1 MASLPARAS
10 VQPGSDAGDVT
21 KAGTETGEC
30 ADIVATGIAK
40 PTMESEDLRD
50 PAYLKIRDAIYQIS
64 GIYQPEEKPYL
75 LASRCARRMSA
86 LNAKTPS
93 EYLEYLTVRGNRE
106 AELRLL
112 LNEITIGETY
122 MFRSPAQLEAL
133 RNVILP
139 QILKA
144 KSATGF
150 KRLHIWSAGCSTGE
164 EPHTLAMFLLEE
176 SEKML
181 AGWTFDILAT
191 DLNDRSLAAA
201 KAGIY
206 GEYALRSTSDVL
218 RKKHFRPYHDK
229 QLQATDQVKSLIRFD
244 RVNLN
249 DDSKMTFLKGMDLIF
264 CCNVLIYFDLGSKRK
279 VTQHF
284 FANLLPGG
292 YLFLG
297 HAETLYQVDDR
308 FHLVHFPG
316 TTGYLKPPIGYTGGG
331 KP

>member
-1 MASLPARAS
+1 MI
-10 VQPGSDAGDVT
+10 
-21 KAGTETGEC
+21 ETGT
-30 ADIVATGIAK
+30 ASAVTGPGA
-40 PTMESEDLRD
+40 ENLRD

-64 GIYQPEEKPYL
+64 GIYQAEEKLYL

-86 LNAKTPS
+86 VNAKTPT
-93 EYLEYLTVRGNRE
+93 EYLEHLTVRTNRE

-122 MFRSPAQLEAL
+122 MFRSPPQLAAL
-133 RNVILP
+133 RDVILP
-139 QILKA
+139 QIVQTKNA
-144 KSATGF
+144 MGF
-150 KRLHIWSAGCSTGE
+150 KRLHLWSAGCSTGE
-164 EPHTLAMFLLEE
+164 EPYTLAMFLREE

-191 DLNDRSLAAA
+191 DLNDNSLTAA

-206 GEYALRSTSDVL
+206 GEYSLRSTTEPL
-218 RKKHFRPYHDK
+218 RRRYFKPHDEK
-229 QLQATDQVKSLIRFD
+229 RLQATDQLKSLIRFE

-264 CCNVLIYFDLGSKRK
+264 CCNVLIYFDLASKRK
-279 VTQHF
+279 VMQHF
-284 FANLLPGG
+284 YSNLLPGG

-297 HAETLYQVDDR
+297 HAESLYQVDDR

-316 TTGYLKPPIGYTGGG
+316 AIGYWKPPLGYKGGG
-331 KP
+331 K

>member
-1 MASLPARAS
+1 L
-10 VQPGSDAGDVT
+10 
-21 KAGTETGEC
+21 
-30 ADIVATGIAK
+30 ATGIAK
-40 PTMESEDLRD
+40 SVTETEDLRD
-50 PAYLKIRDAIYQIS
+50 PAYLKIRDVIYQVS
-64 GIYQPEEKPYL
+64 GIYQPEEKLYL

-86 LNAKTPS
+86 LNAKTPA
-93 EYLEYLTVRGNRE
+93 EYLELLTVRGNRE

-122 MFRSPAQLEAL
+122 MFRSPPQLEAL
-133 RNVILP
+133 RNVVLP

-144 KSATGF
+144 KSAMGF
-150 KRLHIWSAGCSTGE
+150 KRLHIWSSGCSTGE
-164 EPHTLAMFLLEE
+164 EPYTLAMFLLEE

-191 DLNDRSLAAA
+191 DLNDKSLTAA

-206 GEYALRSTSDVL
+206 GEYALRSTTQL
-218 RKKHFRPYHDK
+218 LKKKYFKPHDDK
-229 QLQATDQVKSLIRFD
+229 QLQVTDQLKSLVRFD

-249 DDSKMTFLKGMDLIF
+249 DDSKMTFLKGIDLIF

-279 VTQHF
+279 VMQHF
-284 FANLLPGG
+284 FSNLLPGG

-297 HAETLYQVDDR
+297 HAESLYQVDDR

-316 TTGYLKPPIGYTGGG
+316 AIGYWKPPVGYAGGG